1 MSSNNA
7 MTALNY
13 TPEKTVEKVEE
24 KQQEDSGYKS
34 GEEKHGDEFGE
45 CAICYTELT
54 AKTTVATPCNHL
66 FCSDCFF
73 KWLHESKTCPMC
85 RTNYVEYSKWDY
97 ERPFEDELTHEFKL
111 FRDIISR
118 SSDAL
123 TERYKKKKRLDDAIN
138 HNNIYIEQKRGSC
151 SRMEKDLEYKRGYY
165 AGAHFPI
172 TEMNL
177 YNAVTEDEETKEW
190 KTGFKNGIKAKYNAK
205 LFEDYTNIV
214 EPAVVNARKKLK
226 MLALVEDKISS
237 ETYDRVKNDMH
248 RMLKCLAR
256 NLEKE
261 EFLDIFKHGIVVD
274 KDGKE
279 QQVGITYEQF
289 MKDKD
294 ISLEETMYVDFMRDS
309 DGKMYKMPYYINP
322 DDNSMAY
329 LSFEIELCSK
339 ENARK
344 SSMQEIF
351 DKNKQYKLKD
361 SKTVRQLFTEAAGT
375 DATGLEEGEIVE
387 WVEED
392 LEWVAPFSS
401 VEGDEQLW

>member
-13 TPEKTVEKVEE
+13 TK
-24 KQQEDSGYKS
+24 EDSGYKS

-66 FCSDCFF
+66 FCSGCFF

-123 TERYKKKKRLDDAIN
+123 TERYQKKKRLDDAIN
-138 HNNIYIEQKRGSC
+138 NNNIYIEQKRGSC
-151 SRMEKDLEYKRGYY
+151 SRMEKDLEYRRGYY

-172 TEMNL
+172 TEMDL
-177 YNAVTEDEETKEW
+177 YNAATEDEETNEW

-205 LFEDYTNIV
+205 LFEDYTNVV
-214 EPAVVNARKKLK
+214 EPAVVNAREKLK
-226 MLALVEDKISS
+226 QLALVEDKISS

-248 RMLKCLAR
+248 QTLKCLAR
-256 NLEKE
+256 RLEKE

-279 QQVGITYEQF
+279 QVVGITYEQF
-289 MKDKD
+289 MEDKD
-294 ISLEETMYVDFMRDS
+294 ISLDETIYVDFMRDS
-309 DGKMYKMPYYINP
+309 NGNMYKMPYYINP
-322 DDNSMAY
+322 DDNSMDY
-329 LSFEIELCSK
+329 LSFEIKLCSK
-339 ENARK
+339 EKARK

-351 DKNKQYKLKD
+351 DKNKSCEIKD
-361 SKTVRQLFTEAAGT
+361 SKTVRQLFQEAVAGT

-387 WVEED
+387 GEAD
-392 LEWVAPFSS
+392 LEWIAPFSG
-401 VEGDEQLW
+401 VECDEQLW

>member
-13 TPEKTVEKVEE
+13 TPEKTVENVEE
-24 KQQEDSGYKS
+24 KEQEDSGYKS

-45 CAICYTELT
+45 CAICYSELT

-66 FCSDCFF
+66 FCSGCFF

-123 TERYKKKKRLDDAIN
+123 TERYQKKKRLDDAIN
-138 HNNIYIEQKRGSC
+138 NNNIYIEQKRGSC
-151 SRMEKDLEYKRGYY
+151 SRMEKDLEYRRGYY

-172 TEMNL
+172 TEMDL
-177 YNAVTEDEETKEW
+177 YNAATEDEETNEW

-205 LFEDYTNIV
+205 LFEDYTNVV
-214 EPAVVNARKKLK
+214 EPAVVNAREKLK
-226 MLALVEDKISS
+226 QLAMNDKITSDI
-237 ETYDRVKNDMH
+237 YDRVKNDMH
-248 RMLKCLAR
+248 KTLKCLAR
-256 NLEKE
+256 RLKKE
-261 EFLDIFKHGIVVD
+261 EFLDIFKHGIIVD

-279 QQVGITYEQF
+279 QLVGITYEQF
-289 MKDKD
+289 MEDKD
-294 ISLEETMYVDFMRDS
+294 ISLDETIYVDFMRDS

-329 LSFEIELCSK
+329 LSFEIKLCSK

-351 DKNKQYKLKD
+351 DKNKSCEIKD
-361 SKTVRQLFTEAAGT
+361 SKTVRQLFQEAVAGT
-375 DATGLEEGEIVE
+375 DATELEEGEIGE
-387 WVEED
+387 WI
-392 LEWVAPFSS
+392 APFSS
-401 VEGDEQLW
+401 VECNEQLW

>member
-13 TPEKTVEKVEE
+13 TK
-24 KQQEDSGYKS
+24 EDSGYKS

-45 CAICYTELT
+45 CAICYSELT

-66 FCSDCFF
+66 FCSGCFF

-123 TERYKKKKRLDDAIN
+123 TERYQKKKRLDDAIN
-138 HNNIYIEQKRGSC
+138 NNNIYIEQKRGSC
-151 SRMEKDLEYKRGYY
+151 SRMEKDLEYRRGYY

-172 TEMNL
+172 TEMDL
-177 YNAVTEDEETKEW
+177 YNAATEDEETNEW

-205 LFEDYTNIV
+205 LFEDYTNVV
-214 EPAVVNARKKLK
+214 EPAVVNAREKLK
-226 MLALVEDKISS
+226 QLAMNDKITSDI
-237 ETYDRVKNDMH
+237 YDRVKNDMH
-248 RMLKCLAR
+248 KTLKCLTR
-256 NLEKE
+256 RLKKE
-261 EFLDIFKHGIVVD
+261 EFLDIFKHGIIVD

-279 QQVGITYEQF
+279 QLVGITYEQF
-289 MKDKD
+289 MEDKD
-294 ISLEETMYVDFMRDS
+294 ISLDETIYVDFMRDS

-329 LSFEIELCSK
+329 LSFEIKLCSK

-351 DKNKQYKLKD
+351 DKNKSCEIKD
-361 SKTVRQLFTEAAGT
+361 SKTVRQLFQEAVAGT
-375 DATGLEEGEIVE
+375 DVTELEEGEIGE
-387 WVEED
+387 WI
-392 LEWVAPFSS
+392 APFSS
-401 VEGDEQLW
+401 VECNEQLW